1 MSKKNEIVKNES
13 NGALVVDERPA
24 WLDAD
29 SHRGSEDVGV
39 KDIILPRIDVLQAL
53 SPQIKRNDPKRIEG
67 AEQGMIFNTVSGE
80 LYDSEVNIVPIKF
93 TREFIVWKDRDS
105 GGGFAGAFPTE
116 EEANAEVR
124 NQESPELYEVVET
137 HVHFVLLVKAD
148 GSTEEAI
155 LSLAKSKRKVSRK
168 LNTLVQMVPGDRFG
182 RMYRLSA
189 TEVSGPKGEYWS
201 FDISPVG
208 YVSKELYDKGLAT
221 YNAIT
226 AGERKVDRSY
236 DENGVETDATV

>member
-105 GGGFAGAFPTE
+105 GGGFAACTACRPPRSAARRASTGRSISARSGTCRRSCTTRVWPPTTP
-116 EEANAEVR
+116 
-124 NQESPELYEVVET
+124 SP
-137 HVHFVLLVKAD
+137 
-148 GSTEEAI
+148 
-155 LSLAKSKRKVSRK
+155 
-168 LNTLVQMVPGDRFG
+168 
-182 RMYRLSA
+182 
-189 TEVSGPKGEYWS
+189 
-201 FDISPVG
+201 PV
-208 YVSKELYDKGLAT
+208 
-221 YNAIT
+221 
-226 AGERKVDRSY
+226 
-236 DENGVETDATV
+236 